1 MATMELRQDL
11 RVTTQVNVLPQLV
24 ARSALLELSQEN
36 LEDRVREELE
46 KNPALELAAPN
57 LWSPLCQP
65 VGGAE
70 EQDALARCASPVS
83 LRDDLLLQARA
94 LCHGA
99 MLRHVEYLI
108 ESLDERGYLP
118 AHPVT
123 LAEELEVPVA
133 RVEEAIAHL
142 RSLEPAGIGAR
153 DLADCLLM
161 QLERLAPGQAPG
173 GLREFIDGR
182 LRHVLGS
189 GDPRLLKTL
198 QDRRSAPFLR
208 FIADHFHPYPA
219 DLYQPPHRLEAQ
231 VVPTKLPDAVL
242 EVDNGCLRVR
252 VPLARAM
259 ALRISQAYESL
270 ARATSGVR
278 GQDEG
283 AQEIRRL
290 VSKARQF
297 IDNLTHR
304 HTTIALVTQA
314 LLEEQSDFL
323 EYGPSGL
330 HPLTKKQLAQRLR
343 IHEST
348 ICRATRGKTVM
359 LPDGEVVPFDVFFED
374 ALPAKVTL
382 AKIIHSE
389 DPDAPLTD
397 NELVQAMQA
406 QGFELARRTVSKYRE
421 SLGIPTASARRGGKW
436 SRSTPSVEPR

>member
-1 MATMELRQDL
+1 MATMELRQEL

-24 ARSALLELSQEN
+24 ARAALLEMSQEG
-36 LEDRVREELE
+36 LEDRIREELE
-46 KNPALELAAPN
+46 TNPALELAAPN
-57 LWSPLCQP
+57 LWGPVFQP
-65 VGGAE
+65 VADAE
-70 EQDALARCASPVS
+70 EQDALARCANPVS

-94 LCHGA
+94 TCHGA
-99 MLRHVEYLI
+99 LLRHVEYLI

-118 AHPVT
+118 AHAVS
-123 LAEELEVPVA
+123 LAEEMEIPVA

-153 DLADCLLM
+153 DLVDCLLL
-161 QLERLAPGQAPG
+161 QLERLAPGQAPE
-173 GLREFIDGR
+173 GLREFIDNR
-182 LRHVLGS
+182 LRQALGS

-198 QDRRSAPFLR
+198 QDRRGAPFLT
-208 FIADHFHPYPA
+208 FIAEHFHPYPA

-231 VVPTKLPDAVL
+231 LVPTKLPDAVV
-242 EVDNGCLRVR
+242 EMDNGCLRVC

-259 ALRISQAYESL
+259 ALRISQTYEGL
-270 ARATSGVR
+270 ARATSAVR
-278 GQDEG
+278 GQDAG
-283 AQEIRRL
+283 MQAIRRL
-290 VSKARQF
+290 VNEARQF

-304 HTTIALVTQA
+304 HATIALVTRA

-330 HPLTKKQLAQRLR
+330 RPLTKKQLAQRLR
-343 IHEST
+343 MHEST

-359 LPDGEVVPFDVFFED
+359 LPDGEVLPFDVFFED

-389 DPDAPLTD
+389 DPNAPMTD

-406 QGFELARRTVSKYRE
+406 RGFGLARRTVSKYRE
-421 SLGIPTASARRGGKW
+421 SLGIPTASTRRGGNW
-436 SRSTPSVEPR
+436 SRSTPAAERR